1 MYGGLHS
8 PAPLPTAL
16 ALVELAREFT
26 PRVEALGPTP
36 VLLDLQGLGRA
47 WPSPRALGEALLEA
61 ARGRRLEARVAVA
74 ASRVAALLVSQARE
88 GLTVVAPGE
97 EAGALAPLPLSLLA
111 LDPEREETLRRWG
124 LRTLGDLAALPAAG
138 LAERLGPDAPRL
150 RRLARGEDDA
160 PLVTTPAP
168 ASFAC
173 TLDLE
178 WPVDGLEP
186 LSFLLA
192 RVLEPLCAGLV
203 QRGRRAAALTLEL
216 GLVDGSVHRRDLH
229 PAAPSAEPRTW
240 RTLLL
245 LDLETHPP
253 RDAIQVLALRAEPTP
268 ARTVQFSLLD
278 PAQPSPERLAETMA
292 RLHEWTSD
300 GRGGAAVLLD
310 THRPGAFVMG
320 SFAPGAFAGGSGGGA
335 VRHPPAQRASAD
347 SFRASERP
355 RPPPAPPRI
364 ALRVFRPP
372 RPAQVSVQEGRP
384 VFVSARSV
392 RGAVLDLAGPW
403 RASGDWWDVAWS
415 REEWDVALAAGVY
428 RIFRDRLREAWFL
441 EGELD

>member
-1 MYGGLHS
+1 
-8 PAPLPTAL
+8 
-16 ALVELAREFT
+16 
-26 PRVEALGPTP
+26 VEAFGSTP

-61 ARGRRLEARVAVA
+61 ARRRCREPRVALA
-74 ASRVAALLVSQARE
+74 GSRVAALLVSQGRE
-88 GLTVVAPGE
+88 GLTVLAPGE
-97 EAGALAPLPLSLLA
+97 ETAALASLPLSLLA
-111 LDPEREETLRRWG
+111 LDPDREETLRGWG

-160 PLVTTPAP
+160 PLVATPLP
-168 ASFAC
+168 ECFAC
-173 TLDLE
+173 TLELE

-186 LSFLLA
+186 LSFILA
-192 RVLEPLCAGLV
+192 RVLEPLCARLV
-203 QRGRRAAALTLEL
+203 ERGRRAVSLALEL
-216 GLVDGSVHRRDLH
+216 ALVDGSVHRRALH
-229 PAAPSAEPRTW
+229 PAAPSSDPRTW

-245 LDLETHPP
+245 LDLEAHPP
-253 RDAIQVLALRAEPTP
+253 RDAIQALTLRAEPTP

-292 RLHEWTSD
+292 RLHEWTST
-300 GRGGAAVLLD
+300 GRGGAPILLD
-310 THRPGAFVMG
+310 TYRPGAFVMG
-320 SFAPGAFAGGSGGGA
+320 SFAPGPFAGA
-335 VRHPPAQRASAD
+335 
-347 SFRASERP
+347 RP
-355 RPPPAPPRI
+355 LQGPPRI

-372 RPAQVSVQEGRP
+372 RPAQVSLREGMP
-384 VFVSARSV
+384 VFVSAGGV

-415 REEWDVALAAGVY
+415 REEWDVALAGGVY
-428 RIFRDRLREAWFL
+428 RVFRDRLQDAWFI

>member
-8 PAPLPTAL
+8 PGPLPTPG
-16 ALVELAREFT
+16 ALVDLAREFT
-26 PRVEALGPTP
+26 PRVEAFGSTP

-61 ARGRRLEARVAVA
+61 ARLRCREPRVALA
-74 ASRVAALLVSQARE
+74 GSRVAALLVSQGRE
-88 GLTVVAPGE
+88 GLTVLAPGE
-97 EAGALAPLPLSLLA
+97 ETAALAPLPLSLLA
-111 LDPEREETLRRWG
+111 LDPDREETLRGWG

-150 RRLARGEDDA
+150 RRLARGEDDV
-160 PLVTTPAP
+160 PLVATPLP
-168 ASFAC
+168 ECFAC
-173 TLDLE
+173 TLELE

-186 LSFLLA
+186 LSFILA
-192 RVLEPLCAGLV
+192 RVLEPLCARLIE
-203 QRGRRAAALTLEL
+203 RGRRAVSLVLEL
-216 GLVDGSVHRRDLH
+216 TLVDGSVHPRALH
-229 PAAPSAEPRTW
+229 PAAPSSDPRTW

-245 LDLETHPP
+245 LDLEAHPP
-253 RDAIQVLALRAEPTP
+253 RDAIQALTLRAEPTP

-292 RLHEWTSD
+292 RLHEWTSA
-300 GRGGAAVLLD
+300 GRGGAPVLLD

-320 SFAPGAFAGGSGGGA
+320 SFAPGAYVFRSLGSVDRAQPPLARSLSGGA
-335 VRHPPAQRASAD
+335 
-347 SFRASERP
+347 
-355 RPPPAPPRI
+355 PRI

-372 RPAQVSVQEGRP
+372 RPAQVSLRERMP
-384 VFVSARSV
+384 VFVSAGGV

-428 RIFRDRLREAWFL
+428 RIFLDRLREAWFL

>member
-1 MYGGLHS
+1 
-8 PAPLPTAL
+8 
-16 ALVELAREFT
+16 VDLAREFT
-26 PRVEALGPTP
+26 PRVEAFGSTP

-61 ARGRRLEARVAVA
+61 ARARRLEPRIVLAG
-74 ASRVAALLVSQARE
+74 SRVAALLVSQAQE
-88 GLTVVAPGE
+88 GLTVLAPGE
-97 EAGALAPLPLSLLA
+97 EAAALAPLPLSLLD
-111 LDPEREETLRRWG
+111 LDPEREETLRGWG

-160 PLVTTPAP
+160 PLVSTPLP
-168 ASFAC
+168 ETFAC
-173 TLDLE
+173 TLELE

-186 LSFLLA
+186 LSFILA
-192 RVLEPLCAGLV
+192 RVLEPLCSGLV
-203 QRGRRAAALTLEL
+203 RRGRRAVSLALEL
-216 GLVDGSVHRRDLH
+216 GLVDGSRHRRALH
-229 PAAPSAEPRTW
+229 PAAPSADPRTW

-253 RDAIQVLALRAEPTP
+253 RDAIQAVTLRAEPTP

-300 GRGGAAVLLD
+300 GRGGAPVLLD

-320 SFAPGAFAGGSGGGA
+320 GFAPGPFTGS
-335 VRHPPAQRASAD
+335 RLPAD
-347 SFRASERP
+347 
-355 RPPPAPPRI
+355 PPRI
-364 ALRVFRPP
+364 GLRVFRPP
-372 RPAQVSVQEGRP
+372 RPAEVSLREGRP
-384 VFVSARSV
+384 AFVTAGSV
-392 RGAVLDLAGPW
+392 RGAVLDQAGPW
-403 RASGDWWDVAWS
+403 RVSGDWWDVAWS
-415 REEWDVALAAGVY
+415 REEWDVALAGGVY
-428 RIFRDRLREAWFL
+428 RIFRDRLREAWFV